1 MRLKKTFHLALIAF
15 LSTGLG
21 ISPTDSA
28 STQSRSV
35 KVTVKTVGGE
45 TLSLYNASYALVVG
59 VSDYT
64 NGWPDLREVVNDT
77 RDVKA
82 ALEQHGF
89 IVTIVENPTAA
100 QLENAM
106 KDFIAT
112 RGLGAENR
120 LLFYFAGHG
129 YTQKKAYGANMGY
142 IVPSDVPLP
151 DKDQA
156 GFLRKAIS
164 MENFNS
170 YAREINAKHV
180 LFIFDSCFSG
190 SIFALA
196 RAVPAV
202 ITYKTSEPVRQFVT
216 AGSADETVPDKSIF
230 KQQFLAAL
238 NGEGDSNGDGY
249 ITGNELG
256 EFLQTKV
263 VNYTRESQHPQYGK
277 IRDPQL
283 DKGDFVFVVPLTLPP
298 STKLDLSR
306 YETEANRLAAAKAQW
321 EKWQN
326 EMNASFQ
333 KVEALDRD
341 PNLSPVSKVQMW
353 QDFLNSYSNDNPFS
367 IEDNGMRL
375 KALVEKIA
383 LRIQPVIVDSSKP
396 TISSVDVKITKLPDD
411 EMVLIPAGTF
421 MMGSDDGDDDEKP
434 EHQVYVDA
442 FYMDKYEVTVAK
454 YQQFLN
460 ANKSYPKRDEWD
472 EQLQYP
478 KHPIVYVSWDDAN
491 AYAKWVGKRLPTEAE
506 WEYAARGGYTGVGGK
521 PKYKYP
527 WGDDASPSK
536 ANFNADG
543 TRDYGW
549 ENAKRYL
556 KDVGSY
562 AANGYGLYDIVG
574 NVWEW
579 CADWFAWDYYQN
591 SPKQNP
597 QGPSVGTQRV
607 FRGGGWGNIQS
618 NVCCADRS
626 WFDPTYRS
634 NLVGFRC
641 VQDAR

>member
-1 MRLKKTFHLALIAF
+1 MRLKKILYWASIAI
-15 LSTGLG
+15 LSIGLG
-21 ISPTDSA
+21 TDSA
-28 STQSRSV
+28 SPQSRSV
-35 KVTVKTVGGE
+35 KVTVKTADGKL
-45 TLSLYNASYALVVG
+45 LSLYSGSYALVVG

-89 IVTIVENPTAA
+89 MVAILENPTAA

-129 YTQKKAYGANMGY
+129 YSQKKAYGASMGY
-142 IVPSDVPLP
+142 IVPGDAPLP

-196 RAVPAV
+196 RAVPAA
-202 ITYKTSEPVRQFVT
+202 ITYKTSEPVRQFIT
-216 AGSADETVPDKSIF
+216 AGSADEAVPDKSIF
-230 KQQFLAAL
+230 QQQFLAAL
-238 NGEGDSNGDGY
+238 NGEGDGNSDGY
-249 ITGNELG
+249 VTGNELG

-283 DKGDFVFVVPLTLPP
+283 DKGDFVFVTPLTLPP
-298 STKLDLSR
+298 ATKLDLSR
-306 YETEANRLAAAKAQW
+306 YETEANRLAVAKAQW
-321 EKWQN
+321 EKWQS
-326 EMNASFQ
+326 EMNSNFQ
-333 KVEALDRD
+333 KVEALNRD
-341 PNLSPVSKVQMW
+341 PNLSPASKAQMW
-353 QDFLNSYSNDNPFS
+353 QDFLDGYADENPFS
-367 IEDNGMRL
+367 QEDNEMRI
-375 KALVEKIA
+375 KARAMRILASSPPPKVE
-383 LRIQPVIVDSSKP
+383 SSKP
-396 TISSVDVKITKLPDD
+396 TPSREEVKTSRDD
-411 EMVLIPAGTF
+411 MVLIPAGTF
-421 MMGSDDGDDDEKP
+421 RMGSEDGDNDEKP
-434 EHQVYVDA
+434 VHEVYVDA
-442 FYMDKYEVTVAK
+442 FYMDKTEVPVVQYER
-454 YQQFLN
+454 FLN
-460 ANKSYPKRDEWD
+460 ATNRQKPEQWN

-478 KHPIVYVSWDDAN
+478 NRPVVYVSWDDAN
-491 AYAKWVGKRLPTEAE
+491 AYAKWAGKRLPTEAE
-506 WEYAARGGYTGVGGK
+506 WEYAARGGFTGVGGK

-527 WGDDASPSK
+527 WGDDASASK
-536 ANFNADG
+536 ANFDVDNSR
-543 TRDYGW
+543 TYSW

-562 AANGYGLYDIVG
+562 AANGYGLHDMAG

-579 CADWFAWDYYQN
+579 CADWRASDYYQK
-591 SPKQNP
+591 SPRQNP
-597 QGPSVGTQRV
+597 QGPSTGSNRV
-607 FRGGGWGNIQS
+607 LRGGSWLS
-618 NVCCADRS
+618 EARYCRS
-626 WFDPTYRS
+626 ALRYDSAPAYRNS
-634 NLVGFRC
+634 DVGFRP
-641 VQDAR
+641 VLVP